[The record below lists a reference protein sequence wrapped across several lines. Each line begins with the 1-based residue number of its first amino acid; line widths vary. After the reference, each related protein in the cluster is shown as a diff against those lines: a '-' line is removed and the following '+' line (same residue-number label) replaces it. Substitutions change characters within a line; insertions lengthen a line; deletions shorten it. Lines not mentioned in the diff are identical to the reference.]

1 MDLQIAKKQFADY
14 VNHADPSATITELHQ
29 VFIIE
34 KMKLDKY
41 FSVFLDENETEMN
54 QSENFDS
61 ASWQTYREK
70 LKEYDAIE
78 RLVTHSKYYLTKY
91 VR

>member
-14 VNHADPSATITELHQ
+14 VNYADPSATITDLYHT
-29 VFIIE
+29 FIVE

-41 FSVFLDENETEMN
+41 FSQFLDENEEEMN

-78 RLVTHSKYYLTKY
+78 RLVTHSKYYLTKH